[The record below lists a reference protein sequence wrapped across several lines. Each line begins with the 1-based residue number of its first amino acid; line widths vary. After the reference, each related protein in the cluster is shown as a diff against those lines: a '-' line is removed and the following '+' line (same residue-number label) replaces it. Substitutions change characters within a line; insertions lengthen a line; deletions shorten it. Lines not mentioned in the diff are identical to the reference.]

1 MTKSMTAYA
10 RAEGQQDNVQLTW
23 EIRSVNHRYL
33 DGSVYLPEGLQ
44 DQENLY
50 KELMRK
56 KLGRGKVD
64 AKLVINLTTEDG
76 SQSITLNQSKIKSLL
91 DAQKSIQANNQIMS
105 ELNMVDILNWPGVVD
120 SHETDF
126 SDYKNAAKK
135 LFNEALDE
143 LIKSR
148 ENEGGRLQEMITS
161 RAKSIQAITVLVR
174 KRRIEVIA
182 ALKEK
187 LLNRLSELDVPADNN
202 RLEQEMVY
210 LSQRLDVDEELDRLE
225 SHIDELNAVFK
236 RKEPIGRRLDFLM
249 QELNREANT
258 LASKSN
264 DAETTKSAVELK
276 VLIEQMREQVMNI
289 E

>member
-76 SQSITLNQSKIKSLL
+76 SQSITLNQAKIKSLL

-126 SDYKNAAKK
+126 ADYKNAAKK

-148 ENEGGRLQEMITS
+148 ENEGERLQEMITS

-187 LLNRLSELDVPADNN
+187 LLNRLSELDLPADNN

-276 VLIEQMREQVMNI
+276 VLIEQMREQVINI